1 MIRWG
6 EIYALV
12 RESHSGGNRSVQ
24 VQVYP
29 FRMTG
34 ENLAL
39 NASSPHM
46 SFWKNI
52 KQGYDIFEV
61 SKTKPKWDV
70 CSGDYSFN
78 RSGACGASTLDP
90 AIQAALKAKQAKDE
104 VAFKEARADVKQAK
118 LDEEAAEQRRLEAK
132 QAAEERQAAIEQQT
146 SKVTGWIGNLLGI
159 GGGTDAGQTDPN
171 APTPPQRN

>member
-1 MIRWG
+1 M
-6 EIYALV
+6 
-12 RESHSGGNRSVQ
+12 
-24 VQVYP
+24 
-29 FRMTG
+29 
-34 ENLAL
+34 
-39 NASSPHM
+39 
-46 SFWKNI
+46 
-52 KQGYDIFEV
+52 
-61 SKTKPKWDV
+61 
-70 CSGDYSFN
+70 
-78 RSGACGASTLDP
+78 DP